1 MDEYKLSRRQVSEC
15 MTTKLPHADGAYG
28 RRHLP
33 RGLWGYWNP
42 PKRERLE
49 KAVEE
54 HKVMTHDQFIGFTI
68 RKGGKG

>member
-1 MDEYKLSRRQVSEC
+1 MDEYKLSRLQVQEC

-42 PKRERLE
+42 EKKERRPQD
-49 KAVEE
+49 K
-54 HKVMTHDQFIGFTI
+54 KVVLTHNQFIGFTI
-68 RKGGKG
+68 RKGGQK